1 MPGRGDVAVRIRG
14 LHVWLEREGSRNH
27 VLRGID
33 LDVRAGEIVAL
44 VGESG
49 SGKTTLGYAVQGLLD
64 ASSAPTVE
72 GSVVV
77 DGVEVVGADDA
88 TLRGLRRRSLGAVF
102 QDPSLS
108 LDPTMRI
115 GRQLRE
121 AITDGTTPERWLERV
136 GLPDPARCA
145 RAFPHELSGGQRQRA
160 MIAMAAADDPAVIVA
175 DEPTTALDV
184 TVQAQILRLFAE
196 LRGASRTAMLF
207 VTHDLAVA
215 GAIADR
221 IVVLYAGR
229 VAEEG
234 DVRAVLEAP
243 RHPYTLALLAAR
255 LGVDAGKAEQLPVLR
270 GEPPASGTGLV
281 GCAFAPRCPLAG
293 DRCRSEDPPLVGE
306 AGVTVACH
314 RVADVAP
321 DLWRRASEPWPGA
334 ADVGRESALHLRDV
348 RLRYP
353 GARRGEHVLALDG
366 VSLEVP
372 AGGSVAVVG
381 ESGSGKSTLLRVAAG
396 LVRPDAGEV
405 RVPDG
410 GRPQMVYQ
418 NAAASLTPW
427 LTVEELVGE
436 RLRRSGMGK
445 QERRARVREALE
457 TVGLPDRLLGAR
469 PGSLSGG
476 QRQRVAIARAVVVP
490 PALLLC
496 DEPTSALDVSLAAAI
511 LNLLGSLRRRFGMA
525 MVFVTHDLAAA
536 RFVADRI
543 VVLHRGIVVEEGPAD
558 RVIAAPEHRYTRD
571 LLASM
576 PDRLREAT
584 A

>member
-1 MPGRGDVAVRIRG
+1 MPGAGGFAARIRG
-14 LHVWLEREGSRNH
+14 LHVWLEREGNRNH
-27 VLRGID
+27 VLRGVD

-64 ASSAPTVE
+64 ASSVPTVE
-72 GSVVV
+72 GSIVV

-88 TLRGLRRRSLGAVF
+88 SLRDLRRRAIGAVF

-108 LDPTMRI
+108 LDPTMRV

-121 AITDGTTPERWLERV
+121 AIADGTSTERWLERV

-145 RAFPHELSGGQRQRA
+145 RAYPHELSGGQRQRA
-160 MIAMAAADDPAVIVA
+160 MIAMAAADDPVLIVA

-184 TVQAQILRLFAE
+184 TVQAQILALFGE
-196 LRGASRTAMLF
+196 LRRSSDTAMVF

-221 IVVLYAGR
+221 IAVMYAGR
-229 VAEEG
+229 IVEDGA
-234 DVRAVLEAP
+234 AATILAAP

-255 LGVDAGKAEQLPVLR
+255 LGATAAREAQLPVLR

-281 GCAFAPRCPLAG
+281 GCAFAPRCPLAD
-293 DRCRSEDPPLVGE
+293 DRCRAEDPQPIATGAVS
-306 AGVTVACH
+306 VACH
-314 RVADVAP
+314 RTAEVVP
-321 DLWRRASEPWPGA
+321 DLWRRVAEPWPEPSAPA
-334 ADVGRESALHLRDV
+334 AEPALVLRDI

-353 GARRGEHVLALDG
+353 GRRRGEEVLALDG

-372 AGGSVAVVG
+372 AGGSVAIVG

-405 RVPDG
+405 RVAG
-410 GRPQMVYQ
+410 EGRPQMVYQ

-427 LTVEELVGE
+427 LGVEELVGE
-436 RLRRSGMGK
+436 RLRRTGRSRA
-445 QERRARVREALE
+445 ERRALVLEALD
-457 TVGLPDRLLGAR
+457 TVGLPERLLGAR
-469 PGSLSGG
+469 PGQLSGG
-476 QRQRVAIARAVVVP
+476 QRQRVAIARAIVVP

-496 DEPTSALDVSLAAAI
+496 DEPTSALDVSLAAGI

-536 RFVADRI
+536 RFVAERI
-543 VVLHRGIVVEEGPAD
+543 VVLNRGVVVEEGAAD
-558 RVIAAPEHRYTRD
+558 RVIDAPEHPYTRQ

-576 PDRLREAT
+576 PERLREAS